1 MLFLGRLTLRAASL
15 ILTLLAIFMMSL
27 LPSQSAFASP
37 SRFDAID
44 RYVEYFMQQNRV
56 PGLALAIVQGSQ
68 VAYLHGYG
76 LAGPSGQ
83 PVTPQ
88 TPFILGSTSKSFT
101 ALAVMQLVEAGKVN
115 LDAPVTAYLPWFKV
129 GSDGTSD
136 VITVRQLLNQTS
148 GIPAIAGEATLYMN
162 DSSADALERQVR
174 RLSQWG
180 LDFWPGTNFEY
191 SNANYQTVGLIVQV
205 VSKEPFE
212 DYVRQHI
219 FSPLDMQHSYTD
231 KPTALANG
239 LASGYHYW
247 FGFPLPAGNTPYPR
261 EHFPSGFYISCA
273 QDMAHA
279 LVAHLNNGIY
289 AGTAVVS
296 PAGMEILHQPAQAG
310 YAMGW
315 MADNF
320 GVLSHTGAVAD
331 YGSYILIDP
340 KSGIG
345 VAVLFNINNAIGAA
359 HLYTVGNNIWALLTG
374 NSLVVTPAEDQY
386 TKMGIGLVAL
396 LIVSIAWF
404 AWSLRIILH
413 SWRRYQNSPI
423 SSWKVIFLIL
433 PLAAEGLISFFLWQQ
448 FTTGL
453 LNALLFQPD
462 FSILILIISFL
473 LVGWGVIRSILVAR
487 LALKKLQIR

>member
-1 MLFLGRLTLRAASL
+1 M
-15 ILTLLAIFMMSL
+15 
-27 LPSQSAFASP
+27 
-37 SRFDAID
+37 
-44 RYVEYFMQQNRV
+44 
-56 PGLALAIVQGSQ
+56 
-68 VAYLHGYG
+68 
-76 LAGPSGQ
+76 
-83 PVTPQ
+83 
-88 TPFILGSTSKSFT
+88 
-101 ALAVMQLVEAGKVN
+101 
-115 LDAPVTAYLPWFKV
+115 
-129 GSDGTSD
+129 
-136 VITVRQLLNQTS
+136 
-148 GIPAIAGEATLYMN
+148 
-162 DSSADALERQVR
+162 
-174 RLSQWG
+174 
-180 LDFWPGTNFEY
+180 
-191 SNANYQTVGLIVQV
+191 GLIVQV
-205 VSKEPFE
+205 VSREPFE

-219 FSPLDMQHSYTD
+219 FTPLDMQHSYTD

-296 PAGMEILHQPAQAG
+296 PAGMEMLHQPAQAG

-423 SSWKVIFLIL
+423 SSWKLIFLIL